1 MNELLKEF
9 KKGKVII
16 MEKWLK
22 NNVVL
27 MILSGIVFVSGYF
40 FLRLG
45 YHMTDNMP
53 FTQEIL
59 LIVLGTIATILITA
73 MLLNKQ
79 TSVELEKEQSVKF
92 IELKTE
98 TYQNLIDTIEE
109 IVLSENVTHN
119 ELTKLKFHT
128 HRLAI
133 FASPEVLKEYRNFL
147 NVFNELIVS
156 DQHVSMEDS
165 HLIADALARL
175 TIYIRAD
182 LVGELDAES
191 TLTSKQ
197 IREQII
203 ANVK

>member
-1 MNELLKEF
+1 
-9 KKGKVII
+9 
-16 MEKWLK
+16 MEKWLN

-27 MILSGIVFVSGYF
+27 MILSGIVFVGGYF

-45 YHMTDNMP
+45 YNMSDQMP

-98 TYQNLIDTIEE
+98 TYQNLINAIEE
-109 IVLSENVTHN
+109 IVLHENITN
-119 ELTKLKFHT
+119 SELTKLKFHT

-147 NVFNELIVS
+147 NVFNELITS
-156 DQHVSMEDS
+156 DKHVSLEDS
-165 HLIADALARL
+165 NHIANALAKL

-191 TLTSKQ
+191 SLTTQQ
-197 IREQII
+197 ISQQIMDNI
-203 ANVK
+203 K

>member
-1 MNELLKEF
+1 
-9 KKGKVII
+9 

-22 NNVVL
+22 SNVVL
-27 MILSGIVFVSGYF
+27 MILNGIVFVGGYF

-45 YHMTDNMP
+45 YHMADKMP

-92 IELKTE
+92 IDLKTQ
-98 TYQNLIDTIEE
+98 TYQNLIDTIEKIMLQDE
-109 IVLSENVTHN
+109 VNESE
-119 ELTKLKFHT
+119 LIKLRFHT

-133 FASPEVLKEYRNFL
+133 FASPPVLKEYRNFL
-147 NVFNELIVS
+147 NVFNDKIAKDKDVS
-156 DQHVSMEDS
+156 IEDADMVS
-165 HLIADALARL
+165 DALAKL

-191 TLTSKQ
+191 EHSKKQ
-197 IREQII
+197 ISQQIM

>member
-1 MNELLKEF
+1 
-9 KKGKVII
+9 

-22 NNVVL
+22 SNVVL
-27 MILSGIVFVSGYF
+27 MILSGIVFVGGYF

-45 YHMTDNMP
+45 YHMADKMP

-92 IELKTE
+92 IELKTQ

-109 IVLSENVTHN
+109 IMLLDEVNES
-119 ELTKLKFHT
+119 ELTKLRFHT

-133 FASPEVLKEYRNFL
+133 FASPPVLKEYRNFL
-147 NVFNELIVS
+147 NVFNDKIAKDKDVS
-156 DQHVSMEDS
+156 AEDADLVS
-165 HLIADALARL
+165 DALARL

-191 TLTSKQ
+191 EHSKQ
-197 IREQII
+197 QISQQI
-203 ANVK
+203 MANVK